1 MSNLVVQWDT
11 ETYEVIKTETLKQSV
26 NTMALLHR
34 EQDDVL
40 IVAARETLYFYN
52 PETLEQVKKLETKFW
67 TFVSQIVGLQKFK
80 NEYFIIQDL
89 YANLKVIETSTG
101 NMIME
106 IKGQGLELFTIVS
119 NSVIELV
126 DPYNKLQPLS
136 EEEYKNQQQSDTE
149 HVEME
154 EENTAMI
161 ATTVPIKGGCALAIY
176 SIDPINQE
184 SKIIK
189 VMNKKGKDISKGFS
203 ILQLKGGILA
213 YSNFGKIEI
222 VDAWDGFKVLKT
234 SINKT
239 HPEEV
244 DEVAPDYVRKMVIVE
259 KRRKTNALK
268 EHPLGSYSLLTVGY
282 RTELNLW
289 NVDFKEKEIEMYKA
303 EASRKLKHRKS
314 VLDVA
319 LINNKLITCSVDSTM
334 HLYDINY
341 RY

>member
-40 IVAARETLYFYN
+40 IVAARETLYFFN
-52 PETLEQVKKLETKFW
+52 PETLEKVKKLGTKFW

-136 EEEYKNQQQSDTE
+136 EEEFKNQQQSGTE

-289 NVDFKEKEIEMYKA
+289 NVDFKEKEIEM
-303 EASRKLKHRKS
+303 ASKN
-314 VLDVA
+314 
-319 LINNKLITCSVDSTM
+319 IF
-334 HLYDINY
+334 LYVF
-341 RY
+341 